1 MWDTSCNIWQNCLG
15 NGVPHQDWRS
25 AVYTD
30 RWPASALGPGL
41 CNCLPAGRQESGG
54 ITSSLGPEMSP
65 SWTTADPHCGEWVRQ
80 ARPEPE
86 RTTVWSLEGEPVSL
100 RSVSISQKTLTGLQ
114 ALLGTSGVGS
124 GLFFFPTCLRS
135 EPCP

>member
-1 MWDTSCNIWQNCLG
+1 M
-15 NGVPHQDWRS
+15 
-25 AVYTD
+25 YTD

-41 CNCLPAGRQESGG
+41 CNCLPAGHQEPGG
-54 ITSSLGPEMSP
+54 ITSSLGPEEMSP
-65 SWTTADPHCGEWVRQ
+65 SWMTADPLRGEWVKQ
-80 ARPEPE
+80 TGPEPE
-86 RTTVWSLEGEPVSL
+86 RTIVWSLGGEPVSL
-100 RSVSISQKTLTGLQ
+100 RSVSLSQKTLTGLQ